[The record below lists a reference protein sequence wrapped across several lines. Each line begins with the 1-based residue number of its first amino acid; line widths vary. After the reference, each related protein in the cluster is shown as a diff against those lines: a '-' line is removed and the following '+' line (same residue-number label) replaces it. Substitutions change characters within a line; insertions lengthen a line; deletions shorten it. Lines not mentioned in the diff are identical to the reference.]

1 MSRWQL
7 FRNVHKTVA
16 SREAPFGPK
25 QLRPPASV
33 AAAFGREADASGPPS
48 HSSEYLREESG
59 IGIPP
64 STTRR
69 ITISTILQLLL

>member
-7 FRNVHKTVA
+7 FRNATQNRCFA
-16 SREAPFGPK
+16 GSAFWPK
-25 QLRPPASV
+25 
-33 AAAFGREADASGPPS
+33 AAAPADECRGSFWERRDASGPPS

-69 ITISTILQLLL
+69 ITISTTLQLLL